1 MMPGQYL
8 NSDGIPSSL
17 TGAISMVTH
26 YYHYADCLAEGDTMT
41 EKPTGIEANKHLVH
55 EFWRTV
61 WEARRM
67 ENAYKFVDENMIE
80 HNPNMENGL
89 AGFKKAFETTWTPK
103 PIADELSTE
112 FIFVA
117 ERDIVVTIQ
126 KRFRP
131 DPDSPS
137 ETYVNWWYDGFRVR
151 DGKIVEHWDGRLKED
166 FSDQYERAKS

>member
-1 MMPGQYL
+1 M
-8 NSDGIPSSL
+8 SKTD
-17 TGAISMVTH
+17 
-26 YYHYADCLAEGDTMT
+26 
-41 EKPTGIEANKHLVH
+41 IEANKHVVF

-67 ENAYKFVDENMIE
+67 ENAHKYVADDMIE
-80 HNPNMENGL
+80 HNPNMEQGL
-89 AGFKKAFETTWTPK
+89 QGFIKAFESSWKPK

-117 ERDIVVTIQ
+117 ENDIVITLQ

-131 DPDSPS
+131 DPDKPGKN
-137 ETYVNWWYDGFRVR
+137 YVNWWYDGFRVR

-166 FSDQYERAKS
+166 FSDQFARANT